1 MKTQNFKL
9 LLLILLLASFQLHAE
24 RITKR
29 IYKSFPVSRVSKL
42 ELSNKY
48 GNIQIDDN
56 RKDSVI
62 IDVLV
67 WVDGTGSRSQRV
79 LDNIEINI
87 NTSGITVSASTEFR
101 NDFNNNNQNFS
112 IDYHVSVPDDR
123 DLNVSQKYR
132 SVNMN

>member
-29 IYKSFPVSRVSKL
+29 IYKSFPVSQVSKL

-56 RKDSVI
+56 RKDSVV

-79 LDNIEINI
+79 LDNIEVNI
-87 NTSGITVSASTEFR
+87 NTSGIQSLPPLISKTTSTITIRISALITMFLFR
-101 NDFNNNNQNFS
+101 
-112 IDYHVSVPDDR
+112 PTAT
-123 DLNVSQKYR
+123 
-132 SVNMN
+132 

>member
-29 IYKSFPVSRVSKL
+29 IYKSFPVSQVSKL

-56 RKDSVI
+56 RKDSVV

-79 LDNIEINI
+79 LDNIEVNI
-87 NTSGITVSASTEFR
+87 NTSGNTVSASTDFK
-101 NDFNNNNQNFS
+101 NNFNNNNNT
-112 IDYHVSVPDDR
+112 I
-123 DLNVSQKYR
+123 QKR
-132 SVNMN
+132 KPCHKHSLLR